1 MIDLNKPLKD
11 LEHLKLDEAL
21 KQKTLEAIYRPS
33 SQKKNYFFPILVSV
47 CAVLLI
53 IALQIPKSEQPNKEV
68 LVVSSYVSI
77 DVNPS
82 MTLEL
87 DKDNKVIK
95 AKAFNDEAKALLK
108 KIDMRELP
116 IEEALNLLMT
126 NSDFQ
131 NYLDQGFLQVS
142 IYSEDKT
149 KETSLETMLKQQL
162 SSYLQDDDYSC
173 VCASQKHY
181 QEAKQ
186 HHMSFGKYQMIE
198 KIIDLDPS
206 YKLEDLKKENMRALK
221 TIYESLTNT
230 DEDTHTQQ
238 HHQRKRKHQH

>member
-1 MIDLNKPLKD
+1 MIL
-11 LEHLKLDEAL
+11 
-21 KQKTLEAIYRPS
+21 
-33 SQKKNYFFPILVSV
+33 
-47 CAVLLI
+47 
-53 IALQIPKSEQPNKEV
+53 
-68 LVVSSYVSI
+68 SSYFSI
-77 DVNPS
+77 DVIPRL
-82 MTLEL
+82 TLEL

-95 AKAFNDEAKALLK
+95 TKAFNDEAKALLK
-108 KIDMRELP
+108 KIDMCELP

-173 VCASQKHY
+173 VCASQEHY

>member
-47 CAVLLI
+47 CVVLLI
-53 IALQIPKSEQPNKEV
+53 IALQIPKGEPLNKEV

-77 DVNPS
+77 DLNPS

-95 AKAFNDEAKALLK
+95 TKAFNDEAKALLK
-108 KIDMRELP
+108 KIDMCELP

-181 QEAKQ
+181 QEAKH

-198 KIIDLDPS
+198 MIIDLDS
-206 YKLEDLKKENMRALK
+206 DYKLEDLKKENMRTLK

-230 DEDTHTQQ
+230 KEDTHTQ